1 MVYWRLREIAEP
13 ERWNP
18 HNLAE
23 ATGLTYKTVWAI
35 WQNKTRR
42 ADLDTIEKLA
52 GALKVE
58 PGALLGTRSGD
69 SEEKT
74 PR

>member
-1 MVYWRLREIAEP
+1 MVRWRLKEIAEP

-23 ATGLTYKTVWAI
+23 ATGLTYKTIWMI

-42 ADLDTIEKLA
+42 ADLDTIGALA
-52 GALKVE
+52 DALKVP
-58 PGALLGTRSGD
+58 PGELLVKA
-69 SEEKT
+69 EE
-74 PR
+74 